1 MTVQP
6 ANKQHSN
13 AETGR
18 IKVGEKRGYV
28 HRAKAFPVTH
38 MD

>member
-13 AETGR
+13 AETSR
-18 IKVGEKRGYV
+18 IKEGGKRGYV
-28 HRAKAFPVTH
+28 HRAKVFPVTH